1 MQPRSRRAVIA
12 LDALGLAA
20 LAALFVLWCVRTP
33 GLSVPGGI
41 AAGCSAALFAARLDG
56 RIAGVLTLVWYDV
69 PSGRKAWV
77 EDVVVDA
84 AARGCGAGEALV
96 KAGTEHAARIGAAKV
111 MLTSNPAREAARALY
126 RKIGFEEAGTTVF
139 VFKTDRK

>member
-41 AAGCSAALFAARLDG
+41 AAVGALLAAGGTLRPPPSRL
-56 RIAGVLTLVWYDV
+56 
-69 PSGRKAWV
+69 PSPR
-77 EDVVVDA
+77 
-84 AARGCGAGEALV
+84 
-96 KAGTEHAARIGAAKV
+96 T
-111 MLTSNPAREAARALY
+111 
-126 RKIGFEEAGTTVF
+126 
-139 VFKTDRK
+139 

>member
-41 AAGCSAALFAARLDG
+41 AAGCSAALFAAVGLRF
-56 RIAGVLTLVWYDV
+56 V
-69 PSGRKAWV
+69 PAWV
-77 EDVVVDA
+77 RFWQ
-84 AARGCGAGEALV
+84 RGTLRPPPSRLPSPR
-96 KAGTEHAARIGAAKV
+96 T
-111 MLTSNPAREAARALY
+111 
-126 RKIGFEEAGTTVF
+126 
-139 VFKTDRK
+139 